1 MNSQHYIVF
10 QCGAKVYGLA
20 SASIKEV
27 GRTRELRLNQVP
39 KTPAYIKGIINLR
52 GEVVP
57 IIDLQEKLESREP
70 TPTALGASTAQGAS
84 AALEGFPVLRPRLI
98 IVRLNNA
105 CYGLLADQILG
116 HRTPASDEILPPTA
130 EMNELTPYI
139 EAIVREP
146 ELTYFVLDLNRLF

>member
-1 MNSQHYIVF
+1 MNRRHCIVF
-10 QCGAKVYGLA
+10 QIGTKVYGLA
-20 SASIKEV
+20 SANIKEV
-27 GRTRELRLNQVP
+27 GRTRELRLNRVP

-57 IIDLQEKLESREP
+57 VIDLQAKLEGRE
-70 TPTALGASTAQGAS
+70 AAADLKSSTDFRS
-84 AALEGFPVLRPRLI
+84 FYDLRSRLI
-98 IVRLNNA
+98 IVRHNSA

-116 HRTPASDEILPPTA
+116 HRTPEADAFLPPTA

-146 ELTYFVLDLNRLF
+146 DLTYFLLDLNQLF